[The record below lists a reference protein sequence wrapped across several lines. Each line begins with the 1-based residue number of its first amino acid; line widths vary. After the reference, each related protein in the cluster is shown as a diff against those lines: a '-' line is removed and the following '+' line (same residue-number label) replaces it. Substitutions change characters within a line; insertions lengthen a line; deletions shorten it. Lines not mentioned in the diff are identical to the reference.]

1 MEYQQHVEAVRR
13 ETDALIAAFG
23 SGGVDDPV
31 PTCPEW
37 MIRDLARHVGEF
49 TGFWTHAVC
58 EGAGREKTPFPDMP
72 ERGSGGV
79 AQWYRGLAD
88 SMIEVLSST
97 PPDTEIWTWVESD
110 DRATFAARRA
120 AHELAV
126 HRYDAQNAVGT
137 AQPIDAP
144 LAADGVEEI
153 FVMMSAWEAK
163 GHGTGQTLHLHATD
177 QEAEW
182 LITLLPDRIEVERE
196 HAKGDLALKGT
207 TSDLELTLYQRPP
220 LGEVER
226 FGDESVLDAWHAE
239 FTFT

>member
-1 MEYQQHVEAVRR
+1 MDYEAHIAAVER
-13 ETDALIAAFG
+13 ETEALVAAFG
-23 SGGVDDPV
+23 AGSLDDPV

-37 MIRDLARHVGEF
+37 AVRDLARHVGEF
-49 TGFWTHAVC
+49 TAVWTHVLC
-58 EGAGREKTPFPDMP
+58 EGTGRAKTPFPDMP
-72 ERGSGGV
+72 EDAASV
-79 AQWYRGLAD
+79 AEWYRGVAD
-88 SMIEVLSST
+88 SLIGELRAT
-97 PPDTEIWTWVESD
+97 PSDTEIWTWVDSD
-110 DRATFAARRA
+110 DWATFAARRA

-126 HRYDAQNAVGT
+126 HRLDAETARGT
-137 AQPIDAP
+137 AQPIEAA
-144 LAADGVEEI
+144 LAADGIEEI
-153 FVMMSAWEAK
+153 FVMMAAWERK

-182 LITLLPDRIEVERE
+182 LITLLPDGIEVERE

-226 FGDESVLDAWHAE
+226 FGDPSVLDAWYAE